1 MSELRTYRVTSANGQ
16 VMTVQLTAETAKR
29 DFPNAVEL
37 KVDAPEIKGAPKPAR
52 RRAAT
57 KKD

>member
-1 MSELRTYRVTSANGQ
+1 MRELRTYRVTAANGTT
-16 VMTVQLTAETAKR
+16 MTVQLTPETAAR

-52 RRAAT
+52 RRST
-57 KKD
+57 KKE